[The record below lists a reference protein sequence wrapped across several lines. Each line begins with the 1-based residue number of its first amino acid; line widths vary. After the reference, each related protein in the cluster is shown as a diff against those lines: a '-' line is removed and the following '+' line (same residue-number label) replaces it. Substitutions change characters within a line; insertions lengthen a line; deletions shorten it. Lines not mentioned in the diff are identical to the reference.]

1 MPPAARR
8 IFVFLGDMSILNEAR
23 EKSEKIQDKL
33 YENIGKSHIEK
44 PRDYRRN
51 ARRDYLEYTKKKRPG
66 AKVRR
71 KAIRKQIQYLKRNL
85 GIIRDLM
92 GYVVSDLMSITLLF
106 QLDILDEVY
115 QQQFYMYMNRV
126 NLVDHRIVSISQPH
140 IRPIVRGKAGRH
152 TEFGAKISLSLM
164 DGFCFFIEH
173 LSWENF
179 NESTDFAMQVENYR
193 KRYGY

>member
-1 MPPAARR
+1 M
-8 IFVFLGDMSILNEAR
+8 
-23 EKSEKIQDKL
+23 
-33 YENIGKSHIEK
+33 
-44 PRDYRRN
+44 
-51 ARRDYLEYTKKKRPG
+51 
-66 AKVRR
+66 RR
-71 KAIRKQIQYLKRNL
+71 KAIRKQLQYPKRNL

-126 NLVDHRIVSISQPH
+126 NRVDHRIVS
-140 IRPIVRGKAGRH
+140 GKAGRY
-152 TEFGAKISLSLM
+152 TEFGAKISMSLM
-164 DGFCFFIEH
+164 DGFCFIEH